1 MTSTTSTTAPSE
13 LDHPPSAGR
22 DGDSASRRRPP
33 GLAAGRPVVRSR
45 FLHVGEQ
52 KLYVRGVTYGTFRPD
67 ADGMPYGSPATVER
81 DLAQMAS
88 VGLNAVRLYTPPPPG
103 FLDSAAK
110 HGLRVM
116 VGLPWEEHITFLDDP
131 ARARVIERRMREEV
145 RRMRHHPALL
155 CYAIGNEIPA
165 GIVRWHGRRRVEK
178 FLSRLTDAV
187 RAEDPAGLVTYVNYP
202 STEYLE
208 LPFIDLVCFNVYLES
223 QPRLAAYLARLHNLA
238 GNRPLLLTELGLD
251 SRRNGLDGQAAALD
265 WQVRTTFSSGSA
277 GAFVFAWTDEWH
289 RGGHDIDDWDFGLTT
304 RERTS
309 KPALVSVSRA
319 FAEVPFP
326 PTLRWPK
333 ISVVICSYNG
343 ERCIRDCL
351 EAVSALHYPDY
362 EVIVIDD
369 GSADRTAEIAA
380 EFDVQVVSVAN
391 GGLSRA
397 RNLGLEAARGEII
410 AYLDDD
416 AYPDPDWLTFLA
428 STFMTSTH
436 VGVGGPNIP
445 PPDDDFTSHCVAS
458 APGGPI
464 HVLLSDLEAEH
475 IPGCNMAFRR
485 AALVAVGGFD
495 PQFRSAGD
503 DVDVCW
509 RLQARGHSL
518 GFSPSAVVWHHRRN
532 SIRAYWRQQKGYGR
546 AEALLER
553 KWPEKYNAL
562 GHVSWAGRLYG
573 GGHTRALVFG
583 SGRIYHG
590 TFGTAPF
597 QSIYEPAPDFLRS
610 LPLMPEWYT
619 LIATLAAISAL
630 GMLWWP
636 LFLALP
642 LLVLAIGASLLQAVM
657 SGAQA
662 RPATPPG
669 EANWPLPE
677 RIRFHTVT
685 TGLHLLQPLARLIG
699 RRSLGLTPWRRRSRS
714 ERGFVWPTDRR
725 IAIWTEN
732 GQSAQRWM
740 EALEINLESQSA
752 VVARGGDYD
761 DWDLEVWTGTLG
773 FIRLITAIEEHGGGK
788 QMLRFQIYPAVTP
801 GRLAAP
807 ILLGT
812 MAVGAAMAGAGW
824 VSAILGLPSI
834 AFAVRVI
841 HDCGEASAAVMLG
854 LDRLRVAAGSPDQ
867 NGDRPAESA

>member
-610 LPLMPEWYT
+610 LPLMPEWYA